1 MVLLFSIKDIA
12 KYLSTLGGVI
22 TSHQSMIKFFR
33 RIRQQL
39 LTDNKFS
46 KYLLYAIGEIVLVVI
61 GILIALQIN
70 NNNEVR
76 KQREQELHYLENLK
90 TDLIL
95 NIAEMDRYITTRNSR
110 IESANY
116 VLEHFEG
123 KPLTDLNAFA
133 FHTTNIYIW
142 QKFTQQDNTFQEL
155 VNSGNLALISNDSIK
170 DGLLNL
176 QALYKKLKNEEEHFR
191 YDAEVLLY
199 EPSYAVLDLNPIVK
213 NFTYQVTEGQAGED
227 VELPRENYE
236 TMLKDLK
243 QKNGFVMA
251 VYEFSVMNG
260 QLNEMKAMCN
270 AIIDLI
276 DKEVEGEK

>member
-1 MVLLFSIKDIA
+1 
-12 KYLSTLGGVI
+12 
-22 TSHQSMIKFFR
+22 MIKFFR

-39 LTDNKFS
+39 VTENKLS
-46 KYLLYAIGEIVLVVI
+46 KYIIYALGEIVLVVI

-70 NNNEVR
+70 NSNEDR
-76 KQREQELHYLENLK
+76 KQRRQELHYLKNLK
-90 TDLIL
+90 TDLNL
-95 NIAEMDRYITTRNSR
+95 NISELDKYISVRNSR

-116 VLEHFEG
+116 VLEYFEG

-142 QKFTQQDNTFQEL
+142 QKFSQQDNTFQEL
-155 VNSGNLALISNDSIK
+155 VNSGNLALISNDTIK
-170 DGLLNL
+170 NGLLNL

-199 EPSYAVLDLNPIVK
+199 EPSYGVLDLNPIVK
-213 NFTYQVTEGQAGED
+213 NFTYQVTDGQAGENIA
-227 VELPRENYE
+227 LPKANYE
-236 TMLKDLK
+236 AMLKDLK

-260 QLNEMKAMCN
+260 QFDEMKRMCN
-270 AIIDLI
+270 TIIASI
-276 DKEVEGEK
+276 DHELNTEKKD

>member
-1 MVLLFSIKDIA
+1 
-12 KYLSTLGGVI
+12 
-22 TSHQSMIKFFR
+22 MIKFFR

-46 KYLLYAIGEIVLVVI
+46 KYLLYAIGEILLVVI

-70 NNNEVR
+70 NNNEAR
-76 KQREQELHYLENLK
+76 KQRVQELHYLKNLR
-90 TDLIL
+90 TDLVL
-95 NIAEMDRYITTRNSR
+95 NIAELDRYISTRNAR

-170 DGLLNL
+170 NGLLNL

-236 TMLKDLK
+236 AMLRDLK

-260 QLNEMKAMCN
+260 QFNEMKAMCEN
-270 AIIDLI
+270 IISLI
-276 DKEVEGEK
+276 DMEIEAEDE

>member
-1 MVLLFSIKDIA
+1 
-12 KYLSTLGGVI
+12 
-22 TSHQSMIKFFR
+22 MIKFFR

-46 KYLLYAIGEIVLVVI
+46 KYLLYAIGEILLVVI

-70 NNNEVR
+70 NNNEAR
-76 KQREQELHYLENLK
+76 KQRAQELHYLKNLR

-95 NIAEMDRYITTRNSR
+95 NISELDRYISTRNSR

-170 DGLLNL
+170 NGLLNL

-191 YDAEVLLY
+191 YDAEILLY

-213 NFTYQVTEGQAGED
+213 NFTYQVTEGKTGEN
-227 VELPRENYE
+227 VELSRENYE
-236 TMLKDLK
+236 AMLKDLK

-260 QLNEMKAMCN
+260 QFNAMKTMCEN
-270 AIIDLI
+270 IISLI
-276 DKEVEGEK
+276 DMEIEAEDE

>member
-1 MVLLFSIKDIA
+1 
-12 KYLSTLGGVI
+12 
-22 TSHQSMIKFFR
+22 MIKFFR

-39 LTDNKFS
+39 VTENKFS
-46 KYLLYAIGEIVLVVI
+46 KYIIYALGEIVLVVI

-70 NNNEVR
+70 NSNEDR
-76 KQREQELHYLENLK
+76 KQRRQELHYLKNLK
-90 TDLIL
+90 TDLNL
-95 NIAEMDRYITTRNSR
+95 NISELDKYISVRNSR

-142 QKFTQQDNTFQEL
+142 QKFSQHDNTFQEL
-155 VNSGNLALISNDSIK
+155 VNSGNLALISNDTIK
-170 DGLLNL
+170 NGLLNL

-199 EPSYAVLDLNPIVK
+199 EPSYGVLDLNPIVK
-213 NFTYQVTEGQAGED
+213 NFTYQVTEGQTGENIA
-227 VELPRENYE
+227 LPKANYE
-236 TMLKDLK
+236 AMLKDLK

-260 QLNEMKAMCN
+260 QFNEMKRMCN
-270 AIIDLI
+270 TIIASI
-276 DKEVEGEK
+276 DHELNTEKKD

>member
-1 MVLLFSIKDIA
+1 
-12 KYLSTLGGVI
+12 
-22 TSHQSMIKFFR
+22 MIKFFR

-236 TMLKDLK
+236 AMLKDLK